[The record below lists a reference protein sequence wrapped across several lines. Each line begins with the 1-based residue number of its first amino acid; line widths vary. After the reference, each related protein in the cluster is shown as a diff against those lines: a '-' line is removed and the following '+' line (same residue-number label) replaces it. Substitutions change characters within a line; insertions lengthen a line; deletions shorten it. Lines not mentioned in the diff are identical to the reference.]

1 MADVGLTGRG
11 VEMSDDSRTADA
23 VVSAHHPHRLRF
35 VAALFIGCWA
45 MALAVALSV
54 DCVGFGLLA
63 VAGAFGA
70 AVFPWIAGATGCLL
84 SGRAGRWVG
93 SAVLDAANLIL
104 CFAVFL
110 L

>member
-11 VEMSDDSRTADA
+11 IEMSDDSRTADA
-23 VVSAHHPHRLRF
+23 VVSAYHPHRLRF
-35 VAALFIGCWA
+35 VAALFMGCWA

-54 DCVGFGLLA
+54 DREGFGLLA

-70 AVFPWIAGATGCLL
+70 AVFPWIAGVTGYLL

-93 SAVLDAANLIL
+93 PAVSV
-104 CFAVFL
+104 AVFL
-110 L
+110 TLGLAEHL